1 MMRRNISLGNLC
13 ADGYSEC
20 ARRVYRKARGYASPL
35 MVLATDTGLV
45 TTRETHAITPNVD
58 PSQFVGTYDR
68 TTNLNEIEDDM
79 IYRLKEINGNRK

>member
-1 MMRRNISLGNLC
+1 MRRNVSLGNLC

-35 MVLATDTGLV
+35 MVLASDTGLV
-45 TTRETHAITPNVD
+45 ITRETHGYLPSID

-68 TTNLNEIEDDM
+68 TSDIREIEDDCL
-79 IYRLKEINGNRK
+79 YRLQEINRSKT